1 MRITYDKGTD
11 ALYIYLLEGEEQC
24 KTVRLTE
31 EIALDFAKGEK
42 LIGIEILDA
51 KDLLGKGE
59 LPKVVIENLPFQ
71 TAA

>member
-1 MRITYDKGTD
+1 MRITYDTGTD

-51 KDLLGKGE
+51 KDVLGKGK
-59 LPKVVIENLPFQ
+59 LPKVVVENLPFQ